1 MFDTG
6 TPAKADPN
14 CQKGRA
20 DYGGCHVIVTNTQP
34 LAGKTAV
41 VTAAGQGIGRAIA
54 DRLATDGATVHA
66 TDLNADLL
74 FDFEGGHTAALD
86 ATDQAAV
93 DAYFDA
99 LGQIDV
105 LVHAVGYVHQGT
117 IEECTAAEWKQSVS
131 ITLDSAFHVLGAAV
145 PHMKTNGGSVITI
158 ASVVGSIKGF
168 PRRAAYGATKAG
180 VIGLTKSVAADY
192 LTYGI
197 RANAICPGT
206 VDSPSLRQ
214 RMDALAETLGSREE
228 AEAFFLDRQPSGR
241 LGTPEEIAGLAAY
254 LANDQSA
261 LITGQAIAIDGGIM
275 I

>member
-1 MFDTG
+1 M
-6 TPAKADPN
+6 
-14 CQKGRA
+14 
-20 DYGGCHVIVTNTQP
+20 IVTNTQP

-54 DRLATDGATVHA
+54 DRLAADGATVHA

>member
-1 MFDTG
+1 MT
-6 TPAKADPN
+6 T
-14 CQKGRA
+14 
-20 DYGGCHVIVTNTQP
+20 TNTQP

-54 DRLATDGATVHA
+54 ERLRAEGATVHA
-66 TDLNADLL
+66 SDLNAELL
-74 FDFEGGHTAALD
+74 SDFDGGKIAALD
-86 ATDQAAV
+86 ATDAGAV
-93 DAYFDA
+93 DAYFA
-99 LGQIDV
+99 AIPRIDV

-117 IEECTAAEWKQSVS
+117 IEECTTADWHRSVS
-131 ITLDSAFHVLGAAV
+131 ITLDSAFFVLGAAI
-145 PHMKTNGGSVITI
+145 PRMKTAGGSVITI

-180 VIGLTKSVAADY
+180 IIGLTKSVAADY
-192 LTYGI
+192 LRCGI

-214 RMDALAETLGSREE
+214 RMDELAETLGSREA

-254 LANDQSA
+254 LANDHSA